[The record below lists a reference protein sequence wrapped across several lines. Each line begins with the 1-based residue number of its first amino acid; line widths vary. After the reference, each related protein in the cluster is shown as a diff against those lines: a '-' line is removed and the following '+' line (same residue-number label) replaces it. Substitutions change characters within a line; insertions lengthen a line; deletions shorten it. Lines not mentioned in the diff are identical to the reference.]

1 MLRIP
6 LPMQRMQLRLLS
18 DDAQAAANTLAGM
31 SVVHLQVM
39 DKDELAE
46 YPAAEFAQIYDRIKS
61 RYRKILGLAGLP
73 MMTASTNL
81 EQKMDIT
88 LDQLTGIDDQLRQLW
103 GQMSS
108 LEEEQRRLKEKSQA
122 VKQLRASLQRFL
134 SLDIQLSRL
143 GRKSQFLNVIAGTI
157 ASKNRNHLQQALS
170 IVGYALTQFYSG
182 EGSDYV
188 LIVGSS
194 EQEEEVQGL
203 LKSADFRELSLP
215 EEFKDEPQ
223 LIEQQLQQQMQD
235 VEASLVDN
243 SEQIDNLVQQHSE
256 LITMVHR
263 LLPRASAYASLS
275 TYLKG
280 RGRLVSLQGWVPES
294 ETARIQQALDETLD
308 YPYQVSFATP
318 TTDELEQVPT
328 KLKQSWWI
336 TPFQSLIGQYGLPQY
351 CEFDPGMLFA
361 LSYTLMFGMMF
372 GDVGH
377 GAVIITLAFLLRNK
391 LKPILVVGSLAGLSS
406 IIFGFLY
413 GSIFGYEHILHP
425 LWMSP
430 MHDPG
435 HILTLAL
442 YWGIGFLILAN
453 LLSIRNLW
461 VRNQRQQA
469 LYGAHGLV
477 GLLFYVTA
485 VLSLILMFEF
495 EREIAAWQYLIMLV
509 LMATILFQGWQHAS
523 GTFVERIV
531 IVLIEGLEYLISNMS
546 ATLSFLRVA
555 AFSLN
560 HVALA
565 AAVFAIAAM
574 LDTFG
579 HWVTILLGNV
589 FIIVLEGAIVA
600 IQCLR
605 LEFYEGFSRFFSGK
619 GQRFRPLQTEVY

>member
-1 MLRIP
+1 M
-6 LPMQRMQLRLLS
+6 
-18 DDAQAAANTLAGM
+18 
-31 SVVHLQVM
+31 
-39 DKDELAE
+39 
-46 YPAAEFAQIYDRIKS
+46 
-61 RYRKILGLAGLP
+61 
-73 MMTASTNL
+73 
-81 EQKMDIT
+81 
-88 LDQLTGIDDQLRQLW
+88 
-103 GQMSS
+103 
-108 LEEEQRRLKEKSQA
+108 
-122 VKQLRASLQRFL
+122 
-134 SLDIQLSRL
+134 
-143 GRKSQFLNVIAGTI
+143 
-157 ASKNRNHLQQALS
+157 
-170 IVGYALTQFYSG
+170 
-182 EGSDYV
+182 
-188 LIVGSS
+188 
-194 EQEEEVQGL
+194 
-203 LKSADFRELSLP
+203 
-215 EEFKDEPQ
+215 
-223 LIEQQLQQQMQD
+223 
-235 VEASLVDN
+235 
-243 SEQIDNLVQQHSE
+243 
-256 LITMVHR
+256 
-263 LLPRASAYASLS
+263 
-275 TYLKG
+275 
-280 RGRLVSLQGWVPES
+280 
-294 ETARIQQALDETLD
+294 
-308 YPYQVSFATP
+308 
-318 TTDELEQVPT
+318 
-328 KLKQSWWI
+328 
-336 TPFQSLIGQYGLPQY
+336 IGQYGLPQY
-351 CEFDPGMLFA
+351 NEFDPGMLFA

-377 GAVIITLAFLLRNK
+377 GAVIITLAFLLRK
-391 LKPILVVGSLAGLSS
+391 LLKPILVIGSLAGLSS

-461 VRNQRQQA
+461 ARNQRQQA

-495 EREIAAWQYLIMLV
+495 EREIAGWQFMLMLA
-509 LMATILFQGWQHAS
+509 LMAIILFQGWQHAT